1 METPLWNTNFVPK
14 RSCSEIEKA
23 TTVTKTPQEI
33 KLDKLMTDLR
43 KKENQSS
50 PIDDGK
56 ITLDEAIEQEIQIQ
70 VSTIQAMAAH
80 LVKVVWCID
89 SMTL

>member
-1 METPLWNTNFVPK
+1 
-14 RSCSEIEKA
+14 
-23 TTVTKTPQEI
+23 
-33 KLDKLMTDLR
+33 MTDLR

-70 VSTIQAMAAH
+70 VCAIQAMAAH
-80 LVKVVWCID
+80 LVKVV
-89 SMTL
+89 